1 MNMKKQIIAD
11 IILLGVT
18 FVWGTTFLLVQ
29 KAIDALPPY
38 SFLFVRFALAS
49 VFLLIILLWQQYNS
63 PNKHTLKLSRS
74 TWLAGSVLALWLFV
88 GYAFQTIGLIYTT
101 SSKAG
106 FITGLSVV
114 LVPIFTFLV
123 LRIRPKIPAII
134 GVVLASFGLFF
145 LAFGDQISTGTITE
159 TLNVNT
165 GDLLVFFCTIGF
177 AMQIVYTGKY
187 ASHHNV
193 LLLTVLELGIVA
205 LLSLVFALFTED
217 LTPLLSLSTY
227 AHPMVIVALIVTAFF
242 GTALAFLAQTH
253 FQKYTTPTR
262 VALIFAMEPIFAA
275 LTGVVFGGE
284 VLTLIMIIGCALI
297 FIGMICA
304 ELPMEVFYKI
314 FRINKQMKS
323 KVE

>member
-1 MNMKKQIIAD
+1 MKRQVLAD
-11 IILLGVT
+11 LILLGVT

-38 SFLFVRFALAS
+38 SFLFVRFFLAS
-49 VFLLIILLWQQYNS
+49 LLLLIILLWQQYKS
-63 PNKHTLKLSRS
+63 PQKHTLTLNRS
-74 TWLAGSVLALWLFV
+74 TLLAGSILALWLFI

-114 LVPIFTFLV
+114 LVPIFTFFV
-123 LRIRPKIPAII
+123 LRIRPKLPAII
-134 GVVLASFGLFF
+134 GVILASFGLFF
-145 LAFGDQISTGTITE
+145 LAFGDQISDGTIVE
-159 TLNVNT
+159 SLNVNT
-165 GDLLVFFCTIGF
+165 GDMLVFFCTIGF
-177 AMQIVYTGKY
+177 ALQIVFTGKY
-187 ASHHNV
+187 ASNHNV

-205 LLSLVFALFTED
+205 ILSLIFAIFTED

-227 AHPMVIVALIVTAFF
+227 AHPMVILALIVTAFF

-284 VLTLIMIIGCALI
+284 VLTVIMIIGCALI
-297 FIGMICA
+297 FLGMILA

-314 FRINKQMKS
+314 FRLNKEIKS
-323 KVE
+323 KME